1 MAIGPR
7 YGYFPNPKKCVLIV
21 KSESMRE
28 KASEIFGK
36 FGIQITCRGQRH
48 LGAIVGTPEY
58 KEEYIRDK
66 VREWKEDIKTLAS
79 IAKTEPQGAY
89 SAMVFA
95 IQHRWKFIQRT
106 VPEISEYFEELE
118 YEINNT
124 LLPAIIGR
132 EISEQEREIIAL
144 PVRLGGL
151 GIPMPDKECKHEYE
165 ASRQIT
171 NSLRDVIVSQ
181 KLMETGDRKGIANAK
196 NLIKMLNEN
205 RYKHAYKEL
214 LEKLDSNTKRALEM
228 AKEKGA
234 SSWLTTLPLDWLGY
248 TLNRQE
254 FRDSVALRY
263 NWKIK
268 DMPVYCGCGKEN
280 NIDHSLSCKK
290 GGYVILRHNNI
301 RDTTARLLEE
311 FCYDVQ
317 IEPRLIPIAEG
328 NEEVY
333 ETRGNVAEN
342 ARLDVA
348 ARGVW
353 SQYDRSFVDIRVT
366 HPNCLSNSDKTLQ
379 EIYEKNEKEKK
390 DFYESRVIHVER
402 GNFTPLVFSTSGG
415 MAPGCQKFF
424 KRVAMMIA
432 EKKGQKYQH
441 VVTYVRTRLRFSM
454 LKSTLIAI
462 RGYKGRVIN
471 KEMSLNELNF
481 NTIPT
486 PGSTVI

>member
-1 MAIGPR
+1 
-7 YGYFPNPKKCVLIV
+7 
-21 KSESMRE
+21 
-28 KASEIFGK
+28 
-36 FGIQITCRGQRH
+36 
-48 LGAIVGTPEY
+48 
-58 KEEYIRDK
+58 
-66 VREWKEDIKTLAS
+66 
-79 IAKTEPQGAY
+79 
-89 SAMVFA
+89 
-95 IQHRWKFIQRT
+95 
-106 VPEISEYFEELE
+106 
-118 YEINNT
+118 
-124 LLPAIIGR
+124 
-132 EISEQEREIIAL
+132 
-144 PVRLGGL
+144 
-151 GIPMPDKECKHEYE
+151 
-165 ASRQIT
+165 
-171 NSLRDVIVSQ
+171 
-181 KLMETGDRKGIANAK
+181 METCSKNAIENAK
-196 NLIKMLNEN
+196 NLMKMLKGK
-205 RYKHAYKEL
+205 RSKHAYSQL
-214 LEKLDSNTKRALEM
+214 LGKLDASTKRVLEM

-254 FRDSVALRY
+254 FRDSIALRY

-268 DMPVYCGCGKEN
+268 DMPAYCGCGKEN
-280 NIDHSLSCKK
+280 DIDHSLSCKK
-290 GGYVILRHNNI
+290 GGFIILRHNNI
-301 RDTTARLLEE
+301 RDTTAKLLEE
-311 FCYDVQ
+311 VCYDVQ
-317 IEPRLIPIAEG
+317 IEPMLIPISGE

-333 ETRGNVAEN
+333 DAVRGNVAEH

-366 HPNCLSNSDKTLQ
+366 HPNCLSNSDKTLM

-471 KEMSLNELNF
+471 KEVSLDELNF

-486 PGSTVI
+486 PGSMVI